1 MIKEV
6 CVENF
11 TNVPLMIKR
20 GANRIE
26 LNNDL
31 AAGGTTP
38 SFGVIKKT
46 VEFAHRYNVPV
57 IVMIRP
63 RSGNFVYTA
72 DELEIMNND
81 IQMCSLL
88 NADGIAFGCLTNNKQ
103 LDKTAMKQLIATA
116 LLLSSSSIFI
126 KQNPLNLP
134 VSLSFIKATDST
146 FPYLENNSFIL
157 FSVTP

>member
-46 VEFAHRYNVPV
+46 VEFAHRYKVPV
-57 IVMIRP
+57 IVMIRQ
-63 RSGNFVYTA
+63 RSGNIVYTA

-88 NADGIAFGCLTNNKQ
+88 NADGICLLYTSYLPSKIEQ
-103 LDKTAMKQLIATA
+103 LFKK
-116 LLLSSSSIFI
+116 
-126 KQNPLNLP
+126 
-134 VSLSFIKATDST
+134 VR
-146 FPYLENNSFIL
+146 Y
-157 FSVTP
+157 

>member
-38 SFGVIKKT
+38 SFGVI
-46 VEFAHRYNVPV
+46 
-57 IVMIRP
+57 
-63 RSGNFVYTA
+63 
-72 DELEIMNND
+72 
-81 IQMCSLL
+81 
-88 NADGIAFGCLTNNKQ
+88 
-103 LDKTAMKQLIATA
+103 
-116 LLLSSSSIFI
+116 
-126 KQNPLNLP
+126 
-134 VSLSFIKATDST
+134 
-146 FPYLENNSFIL
+146 
-157 FSVTP
+157 